1 MQALLGGVVLVGGQ
15 KSCGEV
21 EVDTVGLAGGSTFSA
36 VIDLPS
42 DGDLLR
48 IPISGRVLEAP
59 PPSLG
64 AFTTLLGTIESFL
77 NGDESTS
84 SETPP
89 LPSARG
95 AKSEEVGDSN
105 AIPMLPN
112 LVLWILSV
120 LVGVFGFRRLG
131 RHLSD

>member
-1 MQALLGGVVLVGGQ
+1 MVDMSNQPYVDFRLSW
-15 KSCGEV
+15 KSCQ
-21 EVDTVGLAGGSTFSA
+21 
-36 VIDLPS
+36 DLPT
-42 DGDLLR
+42 
-48 IPISGRVLEAP
+48 PH
-59 PPSLG
+59 SLG

>member
-1 MQALLGGVVLVGGQ
+1 LLGGVVLVGGQ

-21 EVDTVGLAGGSTFSA
+21 EVNTAGLAGGSTFSA

-42 DGDLLR
+42 DGDRLQ
-48 IPISGRVLEAP
+48 IPVSGRVSEVP

-64 AFTTLLGTIESFL
+64 TFTTLLGTIESFL

-89 LPSARG
+89 QPSAREAETQEGDG
-95 AKSEEVGDSN
+95 AK
-105 AIPMLPN
+105 AIPMVQN
-112 LVLWILSV
+112 LVLWILSSLLGV
-120 LVGVFGFRRLG
+120 LGLWRL
-131 RHLSD
+131 RCQ